1 MSSSSRKKEKISPET
16 LTPPLEEEDNICSE
30 EEMSCPKSCVS
41 EDDENSSC

>member
-1 MSSSSRKKEKISPET
+1 MSSSSRKKEKINPEF
-16 LTPPLEEEDNICSE
+16 LTPPLEDEDNLCS